1 MRYVALICVL
11 QLLLTT
17 VGCSDKMSVFGK
29 VTFTDGTPLTT
40 GEVRFESSGF
50 LAAGKIQPDGSYQ
63 VGTTSDT
70 DGIPKGTYK
79 VSIYALDYSHI
90 KPKMNPM
97 EAPPA
102 KSLVAEKFRSG
113 ETSGLTCV
121 VNGATRFDIEVEKP
135 AEN

>member
-11 QLLLTT
+11 PLLLSAI
-17 VGCSDKMSVFGK
+17 GCSGKMSVSGK

-50 LAAGKIQPDGSYQ
+50 LAAGKIQSDGSYQ
-63 VGTTSDT
+63 VGTTSET

-90 KPKMNPM
+90 KPEMNPM

-102 KSLVAEKFRSG
+102 ESLVAEKFRSG

-121 VNGATRFDIEVEKP
+121 VNGSTKFDIKVDKP
-135 AEN
+135 DGN